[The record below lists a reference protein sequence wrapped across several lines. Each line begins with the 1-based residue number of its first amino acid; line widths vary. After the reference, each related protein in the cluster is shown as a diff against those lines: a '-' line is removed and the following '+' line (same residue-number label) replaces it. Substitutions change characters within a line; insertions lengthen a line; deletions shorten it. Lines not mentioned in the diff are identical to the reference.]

1 MNNFEINDYILR
13 REAKSLAE
21 QAIAEVEHYG
31 GDYFELLEQAVDG
44 HEWVIYTYKAL
55 LLCAECDT
63 SEGEQYVEDTGQQ
76 TSSIGELATVTAYAT
91 LLAAAR
97 DELCKLI

>member
-1 MNNFEINDYILR
+1 MSNFEINDFILR
-13 REAKSLAE
+13 QEAKALAE

-31 GDYFELLEQAVDG
+31 GDHFELLEQAVDG

-63 SEGEQYVEDTGQQ
+63 RDGEQYVEDTGQQ
-76 TSSIGELATVTAYAT
+76 TASIGELATVTAYAT
-91 LLAAAR
+91 LLSAAR